1 MFTRKANTQK
11 QQAYDFYNSYEG
23 DKVTR
28 PTFYQRVR
36 LGWDESRE
44 DKIRVKVKTQYRRR
58 EYVPRGK
65 RAEQMIRYETQPEPK
80 ATKSL
85 FRNRLNGWYCQEE
98 AIQVWDKWMAIR
110 DARKAK
116 APQQVKAYVPKRTKP
131 APVDESNF
139 KIEITYPKE
148 VAKAFRKEYVRMIE
162 DIERELTYTEEKTQV
177 AQMNEKLKR
186 LYEELKIF
194 NTYNR

>member
-11 QQAYDFYNSYEG
+11 QQAYDFYNSYEWN
-23 DKVTR
+23 KVTR

-58 EYVPRGK
+58 EYVPKGK
-65 RAEQMIRYETQPEPK
+65 RAEQMLRYETQPEPK

-116 APQQVKAYVPKRTKP
+116 TPQPVKAYVPKRAKP
-131 APVDESNF
+131 EPVNESNF

-148 VAKAFRKEYVRMIE
+148 VARVFRKEYVRMIE
-162 DIERELTYTEEKTQV
+162 EIEWELTYTEEKTQV
-177 AQMNEKLKR
+177 AQMNDKLR
-186 LYEELKIF
+186 MLYEELKIF